1 MSRTLRVLTAET
13 GAQILANLRQME
25 FIIPTLV
32 MPAAFY
38 TLFAVVLPGSS
49 DNAAYLLAS
58 FGIFAVLGP
67 AVFGFGV
74 SVANERERGWLQL
87 KRVVPAPAGSY
98 VGAKLLA
105 TLLVAAIALA
115 EIYAIAGFVAGV
127 ELERSVWFSL
137 LGVHLMAAIPFV
149 FIGLIIGFFMPS
161 NGAVAVSNIV
171 FLGLSALGGLWIPIM
186 LFPPLMQTMAS
197 YLPSYHLA
205 EIALAVSGAPGER
218 DLAGHLTS
226 TLIMTGL
233 LGGGAVLAWANQRS

>member
-1 MSRTLRVLTAET
+1 MSRTLRVLAAET
-13 GAQILANLRQME
+13 GAQILINLRQME

-32 MPAAFY
+32 MPAGFY

-98 VGAKLLA
+98 VGAKLMA

-115 EIYAIAGFVAGV
+115 EIYAIAGFFAGV
-127 ELERSVWFSL
+127 ELDRPVWFAL
-137 LGVHLMAAIPFV
+137 LAVHLVSAIPFV

-161 NGAVAVSNIV
+161 NGAVALSNIV
-171 FLGLSALGGLWIPIM
+171 FLGLSALGGLWIPIIV
-186 LFPPLMQTMAS
+186 FPPLMQTFAS

-218 DLAGHLTS
+218 DITGNLVAIA
-226 TLIMTGL
+226 IMSAVLGL
-233 LGGGAVLAWANQRS
+233 GAVIAWANQRS